1 LAIDT
6 AVYRER
12 KVHRALERP
21 SSLRPLRIAIVSDP
35 LVQRGGAEK
44 VVEALAA
51 AFPAAPIFALLY
63 SSEFGPASLSTRVRE
78 SWLGS
83 IPLAARRHR
92 LFLPLYPA
100 AIESFDL
107 SEFDVIISSH
117 HTAAKGLLRSARQRH
132 ICYCHTPMRALW
144 ERPFDELRSLST
156 ALRPLAGALM
166 HRLRLWDYATAARVD
181 EFVAN
186 SASTQARIAS
196 HYRRESRIVYPP
208 VSVDRFTPT
217 GGAPDAYYLVASRL
231 VPYKRVDLAIAATRR
246 LGRRLIIVGSGAT
259 DARFGGDRHVE
270 YLGHVSDERL
280 LDLMRN
286 ARALLFPGLEDFGIT
301 PVEMMACG
309 RPVVAYGAGGALE
322 TVIDGV
328 TGVLAPR
335 QDADAFAEAIERLET
350 TPFDPA
356 RIRRHAQTFSVD
368 RFIEQMKA
376 VVERPPA
383 RRVVRS

>member
-6 AVYRER
+6 IVYRER
-12 KVHRALERP
+12 KVHRVLERP
-21 SSLRPLRIAIVSDP
+21 SSLRPLRIAIVSDA

-63 SSEFGPASLSTRVRE
+63 SSELGPASLSNRVRE

-92 LFLPLYPA
+92 LLLPLYPA

-107 SEFDVIISSH
+107 SEFDIIISSH

-144 ERPFDELRSLST
+144 ERPFDELRSLPT
-156 ALRPLAGALM
+156 PLRPVAGALM
-166 HRLRLWDYATAARVD
+166 RRLRLWDYATAARVD

-186 SASTQARIAS
+186 SATTQARIAS

-208 VSVDRFTPT
+208 VSVERFTPRT
-217 GGAPDAYYLVASRL
+217 GTPDDYYLVASRL

-246 LGRRLIIVGSGAT
+246 LGRRLIIVGSGAN
-259 DARFGGDRHVE
+259 DARFSGDRHVE

-309 RPVVAYGAGGALE
+309 RPVVAYRAGGALE

-328 TGVLAPR
+328 TGVLVPD
-335 QDADAFAEAIERLET
+335 QDAEAFAEAIERLET
-350 TPFDPA
+350 TPFDSA
-356 RIRRHAQTFSVD
+356 RIRRHAQTFSVE

-376 VVERPPA
+376 VVEQPPH
-383 RRVVRS
+383 RRVLQS